1 MSPYNCSQSLFSSSS
16 LEMVP
21 LARHVARLERFAIK
35 GDVPSDAL
43 TNMTASLAFVKDAVL
58 MAIPALDDCKDSGL
72 AVGKGS
78 SLHETNSFALP
89 QPR

>member
-1 MSPYNCSQSLFSSSS
+1 
-16 LEMVP
+16 
-21 LARHVARLERFAIK
+21 
-35 GDVPSDAL
+35 VPSDAL